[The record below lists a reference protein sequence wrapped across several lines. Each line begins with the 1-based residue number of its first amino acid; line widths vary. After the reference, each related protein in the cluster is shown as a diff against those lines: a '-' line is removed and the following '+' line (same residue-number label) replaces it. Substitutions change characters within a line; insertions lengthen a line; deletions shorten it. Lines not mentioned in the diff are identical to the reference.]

1 MPKSWKFLLCASP
14 KGFSCSASR
23 LLQEGSRN
31 QRRGGGLLGSVP
43 SFSLFQPI
51 FGAAG
56 AAQPA
61 GGCSGHDPSTKFIFL
76 SRFFL
81 PLCSFKDCIPR
92 SFYRQI
98 QQNNY
103 LTKFRMKTVFKKFV
117 QRFQRHTV
125 SAGKLTEQDI
135 MYKYLATLE
144 HLAPRF
150 GSELYPVLS
159 LETSSEGEKA
169 PLYVNGGHAPA
180 EHGHALLPKDPPVT
194 HEVLVTGTSGIQWRP
209 VPPEVG

>member
-1 MPKSWKFLLCASP
+1 MRAWLRCQKAGSFCPLLFRRASP
-14 KGFSCSASR
+14 ALPAGCCKR
-23 LLQEGSRN
+23 
-31 QRRGGGLLGSVP
+31 
-43 SFSLFQPI
+43 
-51 FGAAG
+51 AAG
-56 AAQPA
+56 ASAEGAACLAPCPRSPFSNQFLAGKGGTNPA
-61 GGCSGHDPSTKFIFL
+61 RTQHEVYFPDLFL
-76 SRFFL
+76 P

-180 EHGHALLPKDPPVT
+180 EHGHALLPRDPPVT

>member
-1 MPKSWKFLLCASP
+1 MLFRRVSP
-14 KGFSCSASR
+14 ALPAGCCKRAAGTSA
-23 LLQEGSRN
+23 E
-31 QRRGGGLLGSVP
+31 
-43 SFSLFQPI
+43 
-51 FGAAG
+51 GAACLAPCPRFPFSSQFSELPGQRSLLG
-56 AAQPA
+56 AAQGTIPA
-61 GGCSGHDPSTKFIFL
+61 PSFIFL
-76 SRFFL
+76 SCFFL